1 MSKKSPESEAF
12 SACMRHMLDAGKDTD
27 QAVAICISMQEQGT
41 IDQYMSADKPKA
53 SKVMEI
59 KAVKFDDSVV
69 DMNERTFKGY
79 ASTFG
84 NVDEV
89 GDIIEAGA
97 FSKSIMER
105 GPNGTK
111 QIKVLWQH
119 NEPLGMP
126 IHMEEDSKGL
136 YVEGKISKT
145 RLGDEALELM
155 RDGVVDRMSIGF
167 SIPSG
172 KAVWDD
178 NMQVRRIKE
187 VKLFEFSPVTFPA
200 NEMAVITGVK
210 NLQHIRQ
217 LASGGKLSEEEL
229 KALADILPELQALID
244 AGAEMKIEMNLT
256 PEANEPLIDEDF
268 IKSIADFGTFAK
280 NRLY

>member
-1 MSKKSPESEAF
+1 MKKDAEAV
-12 SACMRHMLDAGKDTD
+12 SACIRHFMSAGKDQD
-27 QAVAICISMQEQGT
+27 QAIAACLAMDEEGT
-41 IDQYMSADKPKA
+41 ADQYLSAKKKDN
-53 SKVMEI
+53 VMEL
-59 KAVKFDDSVV
+59 KAISFDDSQV
-69 DMNERTFKGY
+69 DMQERTFKGY

-97 FSKSIMER
+97 FSKSIQER

-119 NEPLGMP
+119 DLPLGMP
-126 IHMEEDSKGL
+126 TVMQEDSKGL

-167 SIPSG
+167 SIPQG
-172 KAVWDD
+172 KALWDES
-178 NMQVRRIKE
+178 MGVRRIKE

-200 NEMAVITGVK
+200 NEMAMVTGVK
-210 NLQHIRQ
+210 NLQLIRQ
-217 LASGGKLSEEEL
+217 LANGGQLSKEEL

-244 AGAEMKIEMNLT
+244 AGAEMKIELDLT
-256 PEANEPLIDEDF
+256 PKTEEPLMVEDLM
-268 IKSIADFGTFAK
+268 KSIADFGTFAK
-280 NRLY
+280 HKLY

>member
-1 MSKKSPESEAF
+1 MTTKNEEAV
-12 SACMRHMLDAGKDTD
+12 SACIRHHINAGKDQD
-27 QAVAICISMQEQGT
+27 QAIAICLDMDARGEA
-41 IDQYMSADKPKA
+41 DQYLSLSKGREKLMELKA
-53 SKVMEI
+53 IS
-59 KAVKFDDSVV
+59 FDDSQV
-69 DMNERTFKGY
+69 DMAERTFKGY

-97 FSKSIMER
+97 FTKSIQER
-105 GPNGTK
+105 GPAGTK

-126 IHMEEDSKGL
+126 TIMVEDSKGL

-167 SIPSG
+167 SIPQG
-172 KAVWDD
+172 KALWDD
-178 NMQVRRIKE
+178 TMGIRRIKE

-200 NEMAVITGVK
+200 NEMAMVTGVK
-210 NLQHIRQ
+210 NLQLIRQ
-217 LASGGKLSEEEL
+217 LANGGQLSKEEL
-229 KALADILPELQALID
+229 KALADILPELQALVD

-256 PEANEPLIDEDF
+256 PNSEEPLIDEDLL
-268 IKSIADFGTFAK
+268 KSIADLGTFAK
-280 NRLY
+280 HKLY

>member
-1 MSKKSPESEAF
+1 MKRKNDEAV
-12 SACMRHMLDAGKDTD
+12 SACISHMMGAGKDQD
-27 QAVAICISMQEQGT
+27 QAIAICLDMDARGEA
-41 IDQYMSADKPKA
+41 DQYLSLNKGKDKL
-53 SKVMEI
+53 MEI
-59 KAVKFDDSVV
+59 KAIAFDDSQV
-69 DMNERTFKGY
+69 DMQERTFKGY

-97 FSKSIMER
+97 FSKSIQER
-105 GPNGTK
+105 GPEGTK

-126 IHMEEDSKGL
+126 TVMMEDSKGL

-167 SIPSG
+167 SIPMG
-172 KAVWDD
+172 KSMWDD
-178 NMQVRRIKE
+178 SMQVRRIKE

-200 NEMAVITGVK
+200 NEMAMVTGVK
-210 NLQHIRQ
+210 NLKLIRQ
-217 LASGGKLSEEEL
+217 LASGGQLSKEEL
-229 KALADILPELQALID
+229 KALAEMLPELQALVD
-244 AGAEMKIEMNLT
+244 AGADDKNVTQEQT
-256 PEANEPLIDEDF
+256 EPLIDEDF
-268 IKSIADFGTFAK
+268 LKSIADFGTFAK
-280 NRLY
+280 HKLY